1 MKTCIRKPVNEPYR
15 RANNIVLEPLAKD
28 PESEGPKKPK
38 RRRRARSPINEIPK
52 SLQGFTFNDP
62 YEKPAWMQDDWCPPE
77 DILARFKLNEADPP
91 SPVESDYEEDPV
103 TSDTP
108 PARAQIEET
117 NEDVDVTSN
126 KKYRS
131 DLHVFFGPDTANFK
145 LDAPG
150 GAMIGQ
156 FSDFGQF
163 KS

>member
-15 RANNIVLEPLAKD
+15 RAHNIVLEPLAKES
-28 PESEGPKKPK
+28 ESEGSKKAK

-62 YEKPAWMQDDWCPPE
+62 YEKPAWMKDDWCPPA
-77 DILARFKLNEADPP
+77 DILARFKVDAENTP
-91 SPVESDYEEDPV
+91 SPEASDYEEDPV
-103 TSDTP
+103 TSDTL
-108 PARAQIEET
+108 PARAQIESE
-117 NEDVDVTSN
+117 NEDTNINSN
-126 KKYRS
+126 KKCRG

-156 FSDFGQF
+156 FSDFDQF